1 MVLFLSASMLDTVSR
16 ELIAGGF
23 PEDTPAAIVYKA
35 SWPEQRVM
43 RGTVGT
49 LASQGGASQ
58 GGIEKTALVVV
69 GKVLGNDYE
78 LSRLYAADFSTG
90 YREAKI

>member
-1 MVLFLSASMLDTVSR
+1 MVLFLSASMLETVSR
-16 ELIAGGF
+16 ELIAGGI
-23 PEDTPAAIVYKA
+23 PAETPAAIVYKA
-35 SWPEQRVM
+35 SWPEERIL

-49 LASQGGASQ
+49 LSTIGDV
-58 GGIEKTALVVV
+58 EKTALVVV
-69 GKVLGNDYE
+69 GNVLGNDYE